1 MNADFDPDKF
11 LRPVA
16 SGIRDALF
24 DAFEAGR
31 VVGKREAA
39 AEMKAKLAAALD
51 FDASSLSAKQTI
63 EREQPATSE
72 TSNPIVDSVPPRLS
86 RAPRGSVKPAVMGML
101 TGILGATQAEIVN
114 HTGINENSVRG
125 ILNTLR
131 NDGLA
136 YKKGEVWSL
145 TIKGELQVA
154 AETDPPNS
162 TEQNTE
168 DAEKETGQVP
178 SASSEK
184 SITEVIDWN

>member
-51 FDASSLSAKQTI
+51 FDASSLSAMSTHQSA
-63 EREQPATSE
+63 QPE
-72 TSNPIVDSVPPRLS
+72 SVGSSYSTAESAPPQLP
-86 RAPRGSVKPAVMGML
+86 RAPRGSVRPAVMKML
-101 TGILGATQAEIVN
+101 ARTLGASQSEIVKE
-114 HTGINENSVRG
+114 TGVNENSVRG

-131 NDGLA
+131 NEGLVV
-136 YKKGEVWSL
+136 KKGEVWAL
-145 TIKGELQVA
+145 TMKCYRQVTEF
-154 AETDPPNS
+154 AEPSSN
-162 TEQNTE
+162 EENTE